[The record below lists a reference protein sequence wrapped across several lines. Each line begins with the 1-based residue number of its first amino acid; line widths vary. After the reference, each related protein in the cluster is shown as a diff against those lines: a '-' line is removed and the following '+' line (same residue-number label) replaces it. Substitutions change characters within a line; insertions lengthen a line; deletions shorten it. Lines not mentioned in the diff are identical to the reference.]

1 MLREADGFAGAVG
14 LVSNINIASALL
26 GGTTSSASYGVDATL
41 LTSWARAKAGIGV
54 DVGALTQ
61 DPNAPLA
68 PVWTPGVSPRAEV
81 LIQRAFDRKAFF
93 DTEAKL
99 YSDLGATGDYKR
111 LFALYS
117 GLTTLQAL
125 AGNAENEK
133 LSAADRARTLTQFAR
148 GLTELEAFF
157 ARQQFED
164 IRLAQGDRVDAAQ
177 TTLAMPVRSEDYQ
190 TGYIHRGG
198 LYDKLAGLDP
208 NAQFTMTATSA
219 AGVVRNVSID
229 LSQMGSVTRS
239 FGNVISFI
247 NGKLAAA
254 GVATRLE
261 AADITPKETTTTLAG
276 RTVTSRYT
284 GPKQYA
290 LKVDVR
296 AGEKVSF
303 APVSTTPAFYALGA
317 TSNGARLIKL
327 EDVGGQGGQP
337 VWLDRPAATA
347 DPIGSLIGGGWFG
360 AGPPYTSAPAG
371 AWEQRTG
378 AMMSDSA
385 NKFEDALRAAGEAV
399 IKLETPDGRMF
410 TVTTAWRSD
419 DLEAWRARDGESDD
433 RAIMEDLA
441 ERLTQLMH
449 EQGLAAGVDV
459 WEDSGQLGF
468 SIYSADNI
476 RASSFS
482 ISGKATAL
490 ETVEQ
495 PGMVGGLREGVF
507 ARRFEAGAV
516 AAASDLFTG
525 KQTFYFTTNTTTHSI
540 IIDGGDDGLTAGEL
554 ADQLNAKLREKG
566 VSAAAS
572 LVDDGGTLT
581 LQIDALHDVIG
592 VSATLNEAGHDAVL
606 QAPGA
611 WATGGLPVAGAGQ
624 PYGDAIRSY
633 SASSSPLLTHAGA
646 LDIEIVVATPTGN
659 KTVSVSISAAERAGD
674 PDVAPGE
681 WSAAFQA
688 RLDAA
693 LNAAGVY
700 VGASSGDLT
709 QWSVAEGAGQRIQS
723 ITINGDAL
731 ALSAD
736 APAFAVGGA
745 FSADRSFTGA
755 QAATGVAD
763 NVAALLSDQTVS
775 ITFDTVWGQRTVSA
789 TLEPGDPRT
798 LESAALRLNDAL
810 AAQGYDLG
818 VVATELSGGGAG
830 LRAVTGGSQ
839 TVSGVSDISLGGVSH
854 ALTLDPIDAVSRA
867 DDPPGALSVVE
878 RAARGA
884 AVTMT
889 IPASSTFTAPSANA
903 SGWFAGRAFD
913 VSIGGG
919 MQIATARSVATG
931 ADGSV
936 YILADLGGDSASSA
950 IKGARDVALLKYD
963 SAGKLAFAEVLGA
976 AESASGFALAVSA
989 DGKVAIAGSVEGAL
1003 AGTTAKSGADSF
1015 VTVYDSS
1022 GKELWTARRGANG
1035 ADQVNAIAFAPD
1047 GSVIVAGQTES
1058 ALVGQVALGGV
1069 DGYVRGYSAA
1079 GGELFT
1085 RQFGSGGAD
1094 AATALTVRDNGAGG
1108 VEIITGGVENNRGV
1122 LRSFTYSSSAGF
1134 SAGATRDI
1142 GYFYKGAINAIVADG
1157 ASLYVGGEIGADR
1170 LTLGSTATGAVAG
1183 QEGFVA
1189 RLDADLVSTALD
1201 RATYLGSAQDDS
1213 VNSLAIVNGQVYAAG
1228 MTGGLIA
1235 GQGASSKSSFLTRLG
1250 DDGAADWT
1258 RTFNSVGG
1266 PFAMTSLAVD
1276 QSGGSALDV
1285 LGLPRGAL
1293 ATNDS
1298 AALVDRSA
1306 LRVGDEFKIGVDG
1319 RRLATIRIGER
1330 DTLST
1335 LVTQINRAIAG
1346 AGRAEIVK
1354 EDGFER
1360 IKITPLGDKAV
1371 RIDPGRDGRDA
1382 LGALGLTPGVVATNS
1397 KTRGA
1402 LRTYGLG
1409 LVAADLRLDSKANIA
1424 RTKAELSAAISIVRQ
1439 AYENLLNPNAKE
1451 LTEAEKK
1458 LQERRQNAGA
1468 APEYYAA
1475 RLANYQAALA
1485 RLTGG

>member
-1 MLREADGFAGAVG
+1 M
-14 LVSNINIASALL
+14 SNINIASALL
-26 GGTTSSASYGVDATL
+26 GGATSSGSYGVDATM
-41 LTSWARAKAGIGV
+41 LTSWVRAKAGIGA
-54 DVGALTQ
+54 DTSSLSQ

-68 PVWTPGVSPRAEV
+68 PVWTPGVSPSAEA

-125 AGNAENEK
+125 AGNAESEK
-133 LSAADRARTLTQFAR
+133 LSAVDRTKTLTQFAR

-157 ARQQFED
+157 AQQQFED
-164 IRLAQGDRVDAAQ
+164 IRLAQGDRVDSAQ
-177 TTLAMPVRSEDYQ
+177 TTLAIPARSEDYQ

-198 LYDKLAGLDP
+198 LYDKLAGIDP

-219 AGVVRNVSID
+219 TGVVRNVSID

-239 FGNVISFI
+239 FGNVISFV

-261 AADITPKETTTTLAG
+261 AADITPKETTSTLAG
-276 RTVTSRYT
+276 RTITSRYT

-317 TSNGARLIKL
+317 TTNGARLIKL

-337 VWLDRPAATA
+337 VWLDRPAATS

-360 AGPPYTSAPAG
+360 AGPPYTAAPAG

-378 AMMSDSA
+378 VMMSDGSGT
-385 NKFEDALRAAGEAV
+385 FEDALRAAGEAV
-399 IKLETPDGRMF
+399 LKLETPDGRMF

-419 DLEAWRARDGESDD
+419 DLEAWRMRAGESDD
-433 RAIMEDLA
+433 RAIMEDLS
-441 ERLTQLMH
+441 ERLAQLMH

-459 WEDSGQLGF
+459 WEDNGQLGF

-476 RASSFS
+476 RASSLS
-482 ISGKATAL
+482 ISGKSAPL

-495 PGMVGGLREGVF
+495 PGMVGALRDGVF

-516 AAASDLFTG
+516 AAASEFFTG
-525 KQTFYFTTNTTTHSI
+525 AQTFFFTTNNTTHSI
-540 IIDGGDDGLTAGEL
+540 TIDGGDSGVTATQL

-566 VSAAAS
+566 VSAAVS
-572 LVDDGGTLT
+572 LVDNAGSLT

-592 VSATLNEAGHDAVL
+592 VTATLNDVEHDAVL
-606 QAPGA
+606 QAPSA
-611 WATGGLPVAGAGQ
+611 WATGGLPAASAGQ
-624 PYGDAIRSY
+624 PFGDAVRSY
-633 SASSSPLLTHAGA
+633 SAASSPLLTHTGA

-659 KTVSVSISAAERAGD
+659 KTVSVSVSALERAAD

-700 VGASSGDLT
+700 VGATSNDLT
-709 QWSVAEGAGQRIQS
+709 QWSVAEGSGQRVQS
-723 ITINGDAL
+723 ITVNGDAV
-731 ALSAD
+731 ALTAD
-736 APAFAVGGA
+736 APTFAVGGA
-745 FSADRSFTGA
+745 FSADRSFTSA

-763 NVAALLSDQTVS
+763 DVTALLSDQTVS
-775 ITFDTVWGQRTVSA
+775 ITFNSVWGQRTVSA
-789 TLEPGDPRT
+789 TLKLGDPRT
-798 LESAALRLNDAL
+798 LESAALRLNEAL
-810 AAQGYDLG
+810 ATQGYDLG
-818 VVATELSGGGAG
+818 VIATALSGGGAG

-839 TVSGVSDISLGGVSH
+839 TVSRVSDINLGGGSH

-867 DDPPGALSVVE
+867 DDPPGALSIAE

-884 AVTMT
+884 AVTTT
-889 IPASSTFTAPSANA
+889 IPSGSTFTTPSANS
-903 SGWFAGRAFD
+903 SGWFPGRAFD
-913 VSIGGG
+913 VSVGGG
-919 MQIATARSVATG
+919 MQIATARSVASG

-976 AESASGFALAVSA
+976 SESASGFGLAVSA
-989 DGKVAIAGSVEGAL
+989 DGKVAVAGSVEGAL
-1003 AGTTAKSGADSF
+1003 AGTTTKTGADSF
-1015 VTVYDSS
+1015 VTVFDSS

-1035 ADQVNAIAFAPD
+1035 ADQVNAVAFAAD

-1058 ALVGQVALGGV
+1058 ALVGQVALGGA
-1069 DGYVRGYSAA
+1069 DGYVRGYSAS

-1085 RQFGSGGAD
+1085 RQFGGGGAD
-1094 AATALTVRDNGAGG
+1094 AATALMVRDNGSGG
-1108 VEIITGGVENNRGV
+1108 IEIVTGGVENNRGV
-1122 LRSFTYSSSAGF
+1122 LRSFSYSSTTGF

-1157 ASLYVGGEIGADR
+1157 SSLYVGGEIGADR
-1170 LTLGSTATGAVAG
+1170 LTLGATAAGAVAG

-1189 RLDADLVSTALD
+1189 RLDANLVSTALD
-1201 RATYLGSAQDDS
+1201 RATYLGSARDDS
-1213 VNSLAIVNGQVYAAG
+1213 VNSLAIVNGDVYAAG
-1228 MTGGLIA
+1228 VTGGLIA
-1235 GQGASSKSSFLTRLG
+1235 GQGATSKSSFLTRLG

-1258 RTFNSVGG
+1258 RAFNSVGG
-1266 PFAMTSLAVD
+1266 PFTMTSLAVD
-1276 QSGGSALDV
+1276 QSGASALDV
-1285 LGLPRGAL
+1285 LGLPRGTL

-1298 AALVDRSA
+1298 AAIVSRSA
-1306 LRVGDEFKIGVDG
+1306 LRAGDEFKIGVDG
-1319 RRLATIRIGER
+1319 RRLTTIRIGER
-1330 DTLST
+1330 DTLSS
-1335 LVTQINRAIAG
+1335 LVTQLNRAIAG

-1354 EDGFER
+1354 QDGAER
-1360 IKITPLGDKAV
+1360 IKITPLGEKAV
-1371 RIDPGRDGRDA
+1371 RIDPGREGRDA
-1382 LGALGLTPGVVATNS
+1382 LGALGLNQGVVATNS
-1397 KTRGA
+1397 KARGA
-1402 LRTYGLG
+1402 LKTYGLG

-1424 RTKAELSAAISIVRQ
+1424 RTKAELSAAVSIVRQ

-1451 LTEAEKK
+1451 LTEEEKK
-1458 LQERRQNAGA
+1458 LKERRQNAGV
-1468 APEYYAA
+1468 APEYYTA
-1475 RLANYQAALA
+1475 RLANYQAALS